1 MLSSQ
6 TKDPVCHAAVK
17 KLRGA
22 LGGSITVPAIL
33 AADEETISGAIK
45 QVGFHN
51 KKTG

>member
-6 TKDPVCHAAVK
+6 TKDPVCHTAVK
-17 KLRGA
+17 YLRAA

-33 AADEETISGAIK
+33 AADKKTISDAIK